1 LLWKEDA
8 RMAIFRSWAGEEEAA
23 EDMACAKRPLDLAKV
38 DELVR
43 QLKLSVKDP
52 LAFKSVYT
60 ELLENKSL
68 GAQEAIEIAHR
79 FVGGFRHKSK
89 KAALAAI
96 GQERLRLAH
105 AKAKGESAAKTRTW

>member
-1 LLWKEDA
+1 
-8 RMAIFRSWAGEEEAA
+8 MAMFWSWAGKQEAA
-23 EDMACAKRPLDLAKV
+23 EDMARAKRPLDTAKV
-38 DELVR
+38 DELVQ

-52 LAFKSVYT
+52 LAFKCVYA
-60 ELLENKSL
+60 ELLADKSL
-68 GAQEAIEIAHR
+68 GAQEAIEIAYK

-105 AKAKGESAAKTRTW
+105 SKAKGESAAKTRTW